1 MDGIQIRAL
10 KKWYGDTHALDGL
23 DLDAAEGEIL
33 GVAGPN
39 GAGKSTL
46 IRILAGE
53 TTQDSGD
60 VVLDGAPWSPT
71 TARHRVAV
79 VHQEPQV
86 FPNLTVRENLLVG
99 HERWRLGQPVAN
111 PQDADL
117 LNDLAIAQFANWPL
131 GSCTLAVQQKAEI
144 ARALAQDA
152 RVFLFDE
159 PNSALTDEESD
170 DLFRHMHQLADDG
183 RVVILVSHRLA
194 ELVAHA
200 GRVAVIRDGRC
211 RVVLE
216 GSRVSQ
222 EAIARELVLGQPIH
236 DTATGDRVLEAAAR
250 AGSAVTVKNWSHPEG
265 AFEAI
270 TLDVRHGEI
279 LAFVGVEGS
288 GARELTR
295 SLAGFEHGTGSIQI
309 AGRPEGEGVRFATA
323 YVSADRRG
331 SLFLNFGVHEN
342 VVSRLGV
349 PLIAGTSGLLNRR
362 RMIKLA
368 TELVSR
374 FLIKVSSVTQPI
386 GSLSGGNQQK
396 VAIAAA
402 VARQPR
408 LLVLEEPTRGVDVGS
423 KREIYRILREFAAD
437 GHSLVIFCTEVPE
450 VFEVADRLHVVSDGR
465 LSPAVAVAT
474 FPDLESL
481 ASEISRLEQHGGSGE
496 AA

>member
-1 MDGIQIRAL
+1 VDGIQIRAL
-10 KKWYGDTHALDGL
+10 KKWYGDTHALDEL
-23 DLDAAEGEIL
+23 DLDALEGEIL

-53 TTQDSGD
+53 TTQDSGE
-60 VVLDGAPWSPT
+60 VLLDGAPWSPGS
-71 TARHRVAV
+71 ARHRVAV
-79 VHQEPQV
+79 VHQEPQL
-86 FPNLTVRENLLVG
+86 FPNLTVSENLLVG
-99 HERWRLGQPVAN
+99 REHWRFGPPRAN
-111 PQDADL
+111 PRDANL
-117 LNDLAIAQFANWPL
+117 LAELAIAEFANRPL

-170 DLFRHMHQLADDG
+170 DLFRHMHQLADAG

-200 GRVAVIRDGRC
+200 RRVAIIRDGRR

-216 GSRVSQ
+216 GNRVSQ
-222 EAIARELVLGQPIH
+222 DAIARELVLGQAVH
-236 DTATGDRVLEAAAR
+236 DTATARRMAEAAVR
-250 AGSAVTVKNWSHPEG
+250 AESAVTVTNWSHRDG
-265 AFEAI
+265 AFEGIA
-270 TLDVRHGEI
+270 LDVRPGEI

-288 GARELTR
+288 GARELIR
-295 SLAGFEHGTGSIQI
+295 SLAGFEHASGSIQI
-309 AGRPEGEGVRFATA
+309 EGQREGEGVRSGTS

-342 VVSRLGV
+342 IVSRLGR
-349 PLIAGTSGLLNRR
+349 PLIAATSGLLVSR
-362 RMIKLA
+362 RMLKIA
-368 TELVSR
+368 TDFVAR
-374 FLIKVSSVTQPI
+374 FMIKVNSVTQPI

-437 GHSLVIFCTEVPE
+437 GHSVVIFCTEVPE

-465 LSPAVAVAT
+465 LSAAVTVAT
-474 FPDLESL
+474 FADLESL
-481 ASEISRLEQHGGSGE
+481 AAEITRLEQHGGTGE

>member
-1 MDGIQIRAL
+1 VDGIQIRAL

-53 TTQDSGD
+53 TTQDSGE
-60 VVLDGAPWSPT
+60 VLLDGAPWSPG

-79 VHQEPQV
+79 VHQEPQL

-99 HERWRLGQPVAN
+99 RERWRLGPPSAN
-111 PQDADL
+111 PHDADL
-117 LNDLAIAQFANWPL
+117 LTELAIAEFANQPL

-170 DLFRHMHQLADDG
+170 DLFRHMHQLADAG

-200 GRVAVIRDGRC
+200 RRVAIIRDGRR

-216 GSRVSQ
+216 GDRVSQ
-222 EAIARELVLGQPIH
+222 EAIARELVLGQAVH
-236 DTATGDRVLEAAAR
+236 DTATGRRVAEAAAL
-250 AGSAVTVKNWSHPEG
+250 AVSAVRITNWSHREG
-265 AFEAI
+265 AFERIA
-270 TLDVRHGEI
+270 LDVRPSEI

-288 GARELTR
+288 GARELIR
-295 SLAGFEHGTGSIQI
+295 SLAGFEHATGSIQI
-309 AGRPEGEGVRFATA
+309 DGQPEGEGVRSATA

-342 VVSRLGV
+342 IVSRLGR
-349 PLIAGTSGLLNRR
+349 PLIAATSGLLTPR
-362 RMIKLA
+362 RMLKIA
-368 TELVSR
+368 TDFVAR
-374 FLIKVSSVTQPI
+374 FMIKVNSVTQPI
-386 GSLSGGNQQK
+386 SSLSGGNQQK

-408 LLVLEEPTRGVDVGS
+408 LLILEEPTRGVDVGS

-437 GHSLVIFCTEVPE
+437 AHSVVIFCTEVPE

-465 LSPAVAVAT
+465 LSAPVAVAT
-474 FPDLESL
+474 FADVESL
-481 ASEISRLEQHGGSGE
+481 ASEITRLEQRGGAGE